1 MKIAQSTN
9 KTIDPANDI
18 ESYRKKR
25 RRKYRIRR
33 IITVCIALALIGGIA
48 LFAIR
53 FDVSDISELLS
64 QNTTAQNGS
73 SGYPQKLFG
82 RTLQFETSG
91 SLLALASDSHL
102 YLFNSAGDTVLSDQ
116 HSYARPTMAAANKR
130 VLLYDRGGNSF
141 RVDNSSG
148 VVYER
153 EMSNEIICA
162 ALNADGAAAVAA
174 HEERYSGSVSVFNLQ
189 NQQVFKWYSADYQIT
204 GLTLEGSCLAVAC
217 LGARD
222 GAILSTVYQMD
233 TGGGS
238 EQQVVSVEF
247 SDMMVLSVRYLNNGS
262 LCVIGDTKTVLLS
275 ASGEVTAEYS
285 YGKTVNDFC
294 DDTGDVTVLSLAS
307 STNAAEQEIVVL
319 DQSAA
324 LLGSATVNREI
335 KWLAAGNGSV
345 FLLCSNEILQY
356 DQHMNLLKSIEVRTD
371 SSQVCVV
378 GSDLYVLGLGEIS
391 KLSY

>member
-1 MKIAQSTN
+1 M
-9 KTIDPANDI
+9 
-18 ESYRKKR
+18 
-25 RRKYRIRR
+25 
-33 IITVCIALALIGGIA
+33 ALIGGIA

-64 QNTTAQNGS
+64 QNTTVQNGS

-275 ASGEVTAEYS
+275 ASGEVMAEYS

-307 STNAAEQEIVVL
+307 STNAAEQEI
-319 DQSAA
+319 DGEQTEA
-324 LLGSATVNREI
+324 
-335 KWLAAGNGSV
+335 
-345 FLLCSNEILQY
+345 C
-356 DQHMNLLKSIEVRTD
+356 
-371 SSQVCVV
+371 SSQFISCRI
-378 GSDLYVLGLGEIS
+378 IS
-391 KLSY
+391 KDRNNGRRQNNGDHCHEHRRDSNK